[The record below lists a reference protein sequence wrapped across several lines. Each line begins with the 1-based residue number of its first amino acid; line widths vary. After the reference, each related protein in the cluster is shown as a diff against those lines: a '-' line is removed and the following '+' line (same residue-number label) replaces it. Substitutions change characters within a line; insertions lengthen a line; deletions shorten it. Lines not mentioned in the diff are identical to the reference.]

1 MRTIVLMLSLVL
13 LGGTMNF
20 ATAQDKTK
28 QKRSAEEMATKRTTK
43 LTEVLKL
50 SDTQKDQV
58 YNLILAN
65 AKEMDKVNNT
75 KLTQDERKAAMKELS
90 TSLDSKLQG
99 VLTAAQY
106 KTFLAHKEEMHNDK
120 KGTMGGC
127 CSEGGG
133 SECPHGKGAK

>member
-28 QKRSAEEMATKRTTK
+28 QKPSAEEMATKRTTK

-50 SDTQKDQV
+50 SDTQKDEV

-65 AKEMDKVNNT
+65 ANQMDEVNNT
-75 KLTQDERKAAMKELS
+75 RLTQDERKAAMKELR
-90 TSLDSKLQG
+90 TSFDSKLQG
-99 VLTAAQY
+99 VLTAEQY
-106 KTFLAHKEEMHNDK
+106 KTFLAHKEEMHDAK
-120 KGTMGGC
+120 KGTNVGC
-127 CSEGGG
+127 CSEGG
-133 SECPHGKGAK
+133 SECPHGKGGK

>member
-1 MRTIVLMLSLVL
+1 MRTIVLMLSLIVL
-13 LGGTMNF
+13 GATMNF
-20 ATAQDKTK
+20 ASAQDKTK
-28 QKRSAEEMATKRTTK
+28 QKPTAEEMATKRMTK

-75 KLTQDERKAAMKELS
+75 KLTQDERKAAMKELR
-90 TSLDSKLQG
+90 TSFDSKLQG
-99 VLTAAQY
+99 VLTAEQY
-106 KTFLAHKEEMHNDK
+106 KTFLAHKEEMHDDK
-120 KGTMGGC
+120 NGGKGGC

-133 SECPHGKGAK
+133 ECPHGKGGK